1 MATTTDVKLLGDQ
14 IRVEG
19 RRQVIV
25 EALDLCVDSPDRR
38 SEHTTPD
45 RRAIVH
51 DQQDG
56 LTINYDFDYPGG
68 VKINGLKIVNAKGKH
83 LTGPRTIHLTILG
96 NTKIAGNLQVEGRVD
111 GDLAVAGKILFHGR
125 SDPGASVPIHQPGQ
139 SPAPPTPPLEL
150 AQVVFQLQQDVAAL
164 KKKAG
169 I

>member
-14 IRVEG
+14 IRIEG

-51 DQQDG
+51 DHQDG

-68 VKINGLKIVNAKGKH
+68 VTVNGLKIVNVRGKK
-83 LTGPRTIHLTILG
+83 LISLLTILG
-96 NTKIAGNLQVEGRVD
+96 NTKIAGNLQVDNLHVEGRVD

-125 SDPGASVPIHQPGQ
+125 SDPGVSVPIHPGQ
-139 SPAPPTPPLEL
+139 PPSPPAPPLDL

-164 KKKAG
+164 KKKVG